1 MSDDSFH
8 TEYAAASKLIKS
20 ITNDL
25 KVRED
30 KIRQGQNVVRDNQA
44 ITQQLN
50 KLKTQIDSLNSVI
63 LAYQNGQSNIPPGE
77 IDRRRK
83 KVNELSNTH
92 FEYNEKFR
100 SAMGLVNPN
109 HVFKPSNEKK
119 YTDNIDRNTVTVTQ
133 LQKDKSDLEV
143 NFNRKLEELGDA
155 TKTLKNDQMQMGD
168 ELEYQN
174 GVLLPKIEAG
184 VDDNTLKFI
193 KNNKKLVKIL
203 KKGSDCKLWVF
214 IIIELILLVYLVL
227 FT

>member
-8 TEYAAASKLIKS
+8 TEHAAASKLIKS

-50 KLKTQIDSLNSVI
+50 KLKTQIDSLNSII

-109 HVFKPSNEKK
+109 HVFKPSNDKK

-133 LQKDKSDLEV
+133 LQKDKTDLEG

-155 TKTLKNDQMQMGD
+155 TKTLKNDQIQMGD
-168 ELEYQN
+168 ELSYQN
-174 GVLLPKIEAG
+174 GLLTKIESD

-203 KKGSDCKLWVF
+203 KKGSDCKLWLF
-214 IIIELILLVYLVL
+214 IIIELILLVYLVIFL
-227 FT
+227 